1 MLGSNGICKNTKKN
15 IVSMQPVVVWERD
28 ETGIERREDGRDK
41 DREIPETELHKMFSL
56 GLVLRITD
64 SPPIHSLIERPHMQA
79 H

>member
-1 MLGSNGICKNTKKN
+1 MVFADTQRKILLACNQLLYG
-15 IVSMQPVVVWERD
+15 RD
-28 ETGIERREDGRDK
+28 EKGIERREDGRNK

-64 SPPIHSLIERPHMQA
+64 TPPINSLIDVPHVQP

>member
-1 MLGSNGICKNTKKN
+1 
-15 IVSMQPVVVWERD
+15 MQPVVVWERD